1 MAENP
6 RETLVADRRPLVGGT
21 LILELKHPPAPSL
34 PRSLAPSPPLPA
46 YATSHPLPLS
56 HQEDRTLAAA
66 SMAMI
71 LASGNGCS
79 DKILP
84 SVVEGL
90 VAASVDS
97 PLDTDAN
104 KSAALNSNAAST
116 LESFVGQTSNVPALS
131 FARALVT
138 KENMD
143 RVFDRLMDSKEG
155 DGTPSLSVLRSG
167 LTYVSLATF
176 LTQGETPGVAD
187 VAGAVYGEMLDR
199 DFLSRVVSLTRA
211 SEDPEL
217 RVRAGDIL
225 GAMLSSSA
233 DLKKAALERHVCKEL
248 MANLA
253 CGRSTQP
260 GAGDN
265 LGPALALQPSKEDEE
280 KRKLHEHY
288 HNASDELCLTSVG
301 MLLKEDQVSTREI
314 VGSPEIVGWLSKLM
328 GQGSQVA
335 KLIFQALGTSEYRAE
350 LADSMRHGAQLP

>member
-1 MAENP
+1 M
-6 RETLVADRRPLVGGT
+6 
-21 LILELKHPPAPSL
+21 
-34 PRSLAPSPPLPA
+34 
-46 YATSHPLPLS
+46 
-56 HQEDRTLAAA
+56 
-66 SMAMI
+66 
-71 LASGNGCS
+71 
-79 DKILP
+79 
-84 SVVEGL
+84 
-90 VAASVDS
+90 
-97 PLDTDAN
+97 
-104 KSAALNSNAAST
+104 
-116 LESFVGQTSNVPALS
+116 
-131 FARALVT
+131 
-138 KENMD
+138 
-143 RVFDRLMDSKEG
+143 
-155 DGTPSLSVLRSG
+155 
-167 LTYVSLATF
+167 
-176 LTQGETPGVAD
+176 
-187 VAGAVYGEMLDR
+187 
-199 DFLSRVVSLTRA
+199 
-211 SEDPEL
+211 